1 MSQHHCEQCRTPYGD
16 LQRAGQDQLF
26 VCNECGRESCDRCV
40 QRELE
45 GPQVWSLRCPNC
57 SAFALEQVA
66 LTARFSIYSSLAQ
79 LTTPRRSIALLFVP
93 WSVYPK
99 RNETL
104 IKEALSRLEEFHPS
118 FFLLNEDD
126 RSIREAIS
134 EWFPAVCNPETA
146 TGNGAVIWLRD
157 GQPADSLP
165 GGPFTA
171 KLEILD
177 HSRKAWP
184 LG

>member
-1 MSQHHCEQCRTPYGD
+1 VDIIAWAAYPATGALVRYTLQMSQHHCEQCRTPYGD

-79 LTTPRRSIALLFVP
+79 LTTPRRSMALLFVP

-104 IKEALSRLEEFHPS
+104 IKEALRRLEEFHPS
-118 FFLLNEDD
+118 FFLLNEARVAACGRRASGRKVRCRHGRWPD
-126 RSIREAIS
+126 RTFPKRAICDPVS
-134 EWFPAVCNPETA
+134 
-146 TGNGAVIWLRD
+146 
-157 GQPADSLP
+157 
-165 GGPFTA
+165 
-171 KLEILD
+171 
-177 HSRKAWP
+177 
-184 LG
+184 